1 MSRTRRTGE
10 GSSLELLLDTI
21 CNTFGGVL
29 FISILVVILI
39 NMSSD
44 AAQNIPPDE
53 PAQSELMEMQLELQ
67 KSQARIQKLKNA
79 IQQQH
84 SIERQFVDPD
94 TKRIVQKW
102 TQLNGELTRLQE
114 SKEKALTNI
123 SKDQTLIN
131 KVATESKQ
139 SADALAH
146 AKEEYNSLLSRLRTE
161 VETRTQAAKLPK
173 LRRTEKSEMVF
184 FLREGY
190 FSSYARKM
198 GEGTYVPNTNEVVE
212 KTGPQGAYIEPV
224 SSAGIK
230 IVKDDNATQ
239 ESLESRLSDFEP
251 GQHYIAV
258 FVSPDSFEE
267 FAVLKDLMV
276 QKGFEY
282 RLEPYTPDQKVYIGP
297 TQNAKNVQ

>member
-1 MSRTRRTGE
+1 MSRTRRTSD

-44 AAQNIPPDE
+44 ASQKIPPDE
-53 PAQSELMEMQLELQ
+53 PAQSELMEMQIELQ
-67 KSQARIQKLKNA
+67 NSQERIQKLKNV
-79 IQQQH
+79 IEQQQ
-84 SIERQFVDPD
+84 SIESQFVDPD
-94 TKRIVQKW
+94 TRMIVRKW
-102 TQLNGELTRLQE
+102 TQLNEDLTRLEE
-114 SKEKALTNI
+114 SKEQALSNI
-123 SKDQTLIN
+123 SRDQTLIN
-131 KVATESKQ
+131 RVATEAKQ
-139 SADALAH
+139 SADALAS
-146 AKEEYNSLLSRLRTE
+146 AKEEYSSLLSRLRVE
-161 VETRTQAAKLPK
+161 VEARSQSAKLPK
-173 LRRTEKSEMVF
+173 LRRTNKNEMVF
-184 FLREGY
+184 FLSQGY

-230 IVKDDNATQ
+230 ISKDDNAIQ
-239 ESLESRLSDFEP
+239 EPLERRLSDFKP
-251 GQHYIAV
+251 SQHYIAV

>member
-10 GSSLELLLDTI
+10 GNSLELLLDTI

-44 AAQNIPPDE
+44 AAQVTPPDE
-53 PAQSELMEMQLELQ
+53 AELMEMQIELQ
-67 KSQARIQKLKNA
+67 KSQERIQKLKNA
-79 IQQQH
+79 IDQQQ
-84 SIERQFVDPD
+84 SIESQFVDPD
-94 TKRIVQKW
+94 TKMIVRKW
-102 TQLNGELTRLQE
+102 TQLNADLTRLQE
-114 SKEKALTNI
+114 SKDQALANI

-131 KVATESKQ
+131 KVAAESKQ
-139 SADALAH
+139 SADALAQ

-173 LRRTEKSEMVF
+173 LRRTSKTEMVF

-190 FSSYARKM
+190 LSSYARKM
-198 GEGTYVPNTNEVVE
+198 GEGSYVPNTNEVVE

-230 IVKDDNATQ
+230 ISKGDNAIQ
-239 ESLESRLSDFEP
+239 ESLERRLADFKP
-251 GQHYIAV
+251 SQHYIAV

-297 TQNAKNVQ
+297 AQNAKNVQ